1 VGQLDRAL
9 TLVENVLA
17 AGALAAATAIAMI
30 GVISRYLFTY
40 VIFWA
45 EELTI
50 FLIIFSTFLGAVV
63 TLRHHEHVNV
73 DILPTLIRRL
83 RRGFAVLAGL
93 ITIAY
98 CVLIGF
104 YAWAMVLDP
113 IARNTVTPALKLPL
127 WVVEVAIPVGLTLM
141 LLRSLEMVWRVARGA
156 PLPGHATEPVA
167 TESGGPEGIRP

>member
-1 VGQLDRAL
+1 VRRLDRAL
-9 TLVENVLA
+9 TVVENVLA
-17 AGALAAATAIAMI
+17 AGSLAMATAIAVS

-73 DILPTLIRRL
+73 DILPSLIRRL

-93 ITIAY
+93 VTVVY

-113 IARNTVTPALKLPL
+113 IARGTVTPALKLPL

-141 LLRSLEMVWRVARGA
+141 LLRALEMVWRVARGG
-156 PLPGHATEPVA
+156 PLPGHAAEPVA
-167 TESGGPEGIRP
+167 TEIGGPEGSRP

>member
-1 VGQLDRAL
+1 VRQLERVL
-9 TLVENVLA
+9 TQVENVLA
-17 AGALAAATAIAMI
+17 AGSLAAATVIAVI

-63 TLRHHEHVNV
+63 TLRHNEHVNV
-73 DILPTLIRRL
+73 DILPALIRRV
-83 RRGFAVLAGL
+83 RRGFALLAGL
-93 ITIAY
+93 ITVVY
-98 CVLIGF
+98 CVVIGF
-104 YAWAMVLDP
+104 YAWTMVLDP
-113 IARNTVTPALKLPL
+113 IARNTLTPALKLPL

-141 LLRSLEMVWRVARGA
+141 LLRSLEMLWRVARGG

-167 TESGGPEGIRP
+167 TIDTEPEGARS